1 MERGLLMPRPRL
13 SQRLGTM
20 AATAMDGLHMATD
33 TTERGL
39 LMPRPRLSPTTMATP
54 PTATA
59 TTERGLLRP
68 RLSPTTTATLPT
80 VMATMERGLL
90 MPRPRLS
97 PTMPMATPPTVT
109 ATMERGL
116 PRPRLSPTML
126 MATPPTA
133 TPTTVKIV
141 QPIIDLIT
149 TSNHRACFNINL
161 VTITYQ
167 KMFCSLQ

>member
-1 MERGLLMPRPRL
+1 MG
-13 SQRLGTM
+13 
-20 AATAMDGLHMATD
+20 
-33 TTERGL
+33 
-39 LMPRPRLSPTTMATP
+39 
-54 PTATA
+54 A

-68 RLSPTTTATLPT
+68 RLSPTTTATQPT
-80 VMATMERGLL
+80 VTAITERGLL
-90 MPRPRLS
+90 MLMLRLS

-109 ATMERGL
+109 ATTERGL
-116 PRPRLSPTML
+116 PKLRLSPTT

>member
-1 MERGLLMPRPRL
+1 MLRL
-13 SQRLGTM
+13 SPTTTHTPPT
-20 AATAMDGLHMATD
+20 ATA
-33 TTERGL
+33 TTERGP
-39 LMPRPRLSPTTMATP
+39 LMLRPRLSPTMPMATP

-59 TTERGLLRP
+59 TTERGP
-68 RLSPTTTATLPT
+68 
-80 VMATMERGLL
+80 L

-97 PTMPMATPPTVT
+97 PTMPMATPPTAM
-109 ATMERGL
+109 ATTERGL
-116 PRPRLSPTML
+116 PRPRLSPTT

-133 TPTTVKIV
+133 TPTMVKIV

-161 VTITYQ
+161 VTVTYQ

>member
-1 MERGLLMPRPRL
+1 
-13 SQRLGTM
+13 M
-20 AATAMDGLHMATD
+20 A

-39 LMPRPRLSPTTMATP
+39 LMPRLRLSPTTSMVPTLPTVMATTERGLPSLRLSPTTTATLPTVMATTERGLLMLRLRLSPTTSMVPTP
-54 PTATA
+54 PTVTA

-68 RLSPTTTATLPT
+68 RLSPTT
-80 VMATMERGLL
+80 
-90 MPRPRLS
+90 
-97 PTMPMATPPTVT
+97 
-109 ATMERGL
+109 
-116 PRPRLSPTML
+116 

-133 TPTTVKIV
+133 MPTTVKIV

-161 VTITYQ
+161 VTVTYQ

>member
-1 MERGLLMPRPRL
+1 MP
-13 SQRLGTM
+13 M
-20 AATAMDGLHMATD
+20 ATATQLTVTA

-39 LMPRPRLSPTTMATP
+39 LMPRLRLSPTMPMATA
-54 PTATA
+54 TQLTVTA

-68 RLSPTTTATLPT
+68 RLSPTTTPATPPT
-80 VMATMERGLL
+80 TVTATTERGLL
-90 MPRPRLS
+90 MPRLN
-97 PTMPMATPPTVT
+97 PTTMAMATPPMATP
-109 ATMERGL
+109 TM
-116 PRPRLSPTML
+116 
-126 MATPPTA
+126 
-133 TPTTVKIV
+133 VKIV

>member
-1 MERGLLMPRPRL
+1 MV
-13 SQRLGTM
+13 
-20 AATAMDGLHMATD
+20 
-33 TTERGL
+33 
-39 LMPRPRLSPTTMATP
+39 PTL
-54 PTATA
+54 PTVMA

-80 VMATMERGLL
+80 VMATTERGLL
-90 MPRPRLS
+90 RPRLS
-97 PTMPMATPPTVT
+97 PTTTATPPTVT
-109 ATMERGL
+109 AITERGL
-116 PRPRLSPTML
+116 LMLRLRLSPTI

-133 TPTTVKIV
+133 MPTTVKIV

-161 VTITYQ
+161 VTVTYQ

>member
-1 MERGLLMPRPRL
+1 
-13 SQRLGTM
+13 
-20 AATAMDGLHMATD
+20 
-33 TTERGL
+33 
-39 LMPRPRLSPTTMATP
+39 MATP
-54 PTATA
+54 PTVTA
-59 TTERGLLRP
+59 TTERGLLM
-68 RLSPTTTATLPT
+68 L
-80 VMATMERGLL
+80 
-90 MPRPRLS
+90 RPRLS

-109 ATMERGL
+109 ATTERGL
-116 PRPRLSPTML
+116 LRLRLSPTTMATPPTVTATTERGLLMPRPRLSPTTMD
-126 MATPPTA
+126 TPPMA

>member
-1 MERGLLMPRPRL
+1 
-13 SQRLGTM
+13 M
-20 AATAMDGLHMATD
+20 A

-39 LMPRPRLSPTTMATP
+39 LMPRLRLSPTTSMVPTP
-54 PTATA
+54 PTVTA

-68 RLSPTTTATLPT
+68 RLSPTTTPTPPT
-80 VMATMERGLL
+80 VTAITERGLL
-90 MPRPRLS
+90 MLMLRLS
-97 PTMPMATPPTVT
+97 PTTSMVPTPPTVT
-109 ATMERGL
+109 ATTERGL
-116 PRPRLSPTML
+116 LRPRLSPTT

-133 TPTTVKIV
+133 MPTTVKIV

-161 VTITYQ
+161 VTVTYQ

>member
-1 MERGLLMPRPRL
+1 MGPMATATQLTVTATTERGLLRPRL
-13 SQRLGTM
+13 NPTM
-20 AATAMDGLHMATD
+20 PMDPPTVTA

-39 LMPRPRLSPTTMATP
+39 LMPRLNPTMP
-54 PTATA
+54 MDLPTVTA

-68 RLSPTTTATLPT
+68 RLSPTTMA
-80 VMATMERGLL
+80 MAT
-90 MPRPRLS
+90 P
-97 PTMPMATPPTVT
+97 PMATP
-109 ATMERGL
+109 TM
-116 PRPRLSPTML
+116 
-126 MATPPTA
+126 
-133 TPTTVKIV
+133 VKIV

>member
-39 LMPRPRLSPTTMATP
+39 LMPRPRLSPTTMATL
-54 PTATA
+54 PTVTA

-68 RLSPTTTATLPT
+68 RLSPTTTATPPT

-90 MPRPRLS
+90 MPRL
-97 PTMPMATPPTVT
+97 
-109 ATMERGL
+109 
-116 PRPRLSPTML
+116 RLSPTML

-133 TPTTVKIV
+133 TPTGVKIV